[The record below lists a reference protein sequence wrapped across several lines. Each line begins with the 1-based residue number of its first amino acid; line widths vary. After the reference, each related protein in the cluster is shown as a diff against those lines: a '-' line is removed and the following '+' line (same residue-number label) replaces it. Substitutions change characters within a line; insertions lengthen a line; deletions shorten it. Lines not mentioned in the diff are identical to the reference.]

1 MQTWT
6 PVIITHTAIAV
17 AAMGIGAFTFTRV
30 KGSPIHKLSGR
41 IRVAPPS
48 ERLIGRM
55 LWG

>member
-17 AAMGIGAFTFTRV
+17 AAMGIGAFPFTRV